1 MSLTILDLGGV
12 LFNIDFQRTRNAM
25 MSLEGYNGRDI
36 MFGVEDQDPVFV
48 AYDRGDLSTTEFRD
62 RLRGLYGFTCSDVAL
77 DRAWCAILD
86 NGLFP
91 HAEAAVAH
99 VRVTRA
105 SGINDRL
112 VIFSNIS
119 ELHYLDARDRCARV
133 FDAVDRVYLSFVERV
148 RKPDPAAFLHVCDA
162 ERVTPGDT
170 LLIDDSGANCASAS
184 ALGMRV
190 IHVKDPL
197 ILLSHGIAGAARDQ
211 SGNA

>member
-12 LFNIDFQRTRNAM
+12 LFNIDFQRTRRAM

-48 AYDRGDLSTTEFRD
+48 AYDRGDLSTTEFRE
-62 RLRGLYGFTCSDVAL
+62 RLRELYGFTCSDFAL

-99 VRVTRA
+99 VRATRA

-119 ELHYLDARDRCARV
+119 ELHFLDARERCAPV
-133 FDAVDRVYLSFVERV
+133 FDAVDHVYLSFVERV
-148 RKPDPAAFLHVCDA
+148 RKPDPAAFLHVCNA
-162 ERVTPGDT
+162 ERVAPGDT
-170 LLIDDSGANCASAS
+170 LLIDDSAANCASAS
-184 ALGMRV
+184 ALGIQV
-190 IHVKDPL
+190 IHVRDPR
-197 ILLSHGIAGAARDQ
+197 ILLSRGSGGAPRDQ
-211 SGNA
+211 SGSA